1 MALDLDNW
9 TAEYLSEK
17 LQDRDDLGA
26 MTLRQAIDLYTREKL
41 TAILEKTG
49 RDRWGEVPVTTE
61 ALKHGD
67 MQRELDFCT
76 GGMGLVIDE
85 TDTVLLLMPLEE
97 GSARERF
104 AKAAQAIGAKVVEY
118 GEAFIQKESGGREEA
133 DEILKI
139 IRGAGVTCV
148 VASPTHMVS
157 LSRAAVRQAEAGEEE
172 IYLRSILLNGGFA
185 PDKTIMMLEETFQA
199 MVFEFSDIPK
209 AGLGLAASC
218 GYGKGGHIREADL
231 FIELINPV
239 TEEAIRFES
248 PKTPGF
254 SNYGEIVL
262 TTLDREEA
270 PLVRCR
276 TGYYSRWIF
285 GNCPCGS
292 QLKRLD
298 KIIPG
303 EEEGNGR

>member
-9 TAEYLSEK
+9 TAEYLSEE
-17 LQDRDDLGA
+17 LADRDDLGM

-41 TAILEKTG
+41 TAILENTNY
-49 RDRWGEVPVTTE
+49 DRWIEIPFTTE
-61 ALKHGD
+61 GQPDADLV
-67 MQRELDFCT
+67 QELDFCT
-76 GGMGLVIDE
+76 GSLRMAIDE

-97 GSARERF
+97 GTAGSLF
-104 AKAAQAIGAKVVEY
+104 AQAAERIGAKAIAY
-118 GEAFIQKESGGREEA
+118 GEAFMEKETGGREEA
-133 DEILKI
+133 DQILQL
-139 IRGAGVTCV
+139 IREEGVTSI
-148 VASPTHMVS
+148 VATPTHMVA
-157 LSRAAVRQAEAGEEE
+157 LARAAARQTEAGADD
-172 IYLRSILLNGGFA
+172 IYLRSILLTGGFT
-185 PDKTIMMLEETFQA
+185 PNKTVMLLEETFQA
-199 MVFEFSDIPK
+199 MIFEFSDIPAAK
-209 AGLGLAASC
+209 LGIAASC

-239 TEEAIRFES
+239 TEEVIRFES

-262 TTLDREEA
+262 TTLNREDA
-270 PLVRCR
+270 PLVRYR

-285 GNCPCGS
+285 GACPCGS

-303 EEEGNGR
+303 EEK